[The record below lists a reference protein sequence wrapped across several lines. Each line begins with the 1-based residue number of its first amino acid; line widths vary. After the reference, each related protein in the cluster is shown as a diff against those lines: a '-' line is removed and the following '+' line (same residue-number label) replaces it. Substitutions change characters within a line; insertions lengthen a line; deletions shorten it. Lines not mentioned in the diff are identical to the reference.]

1 MTKQCTLERPV
12 SFQGIGLHSGK
23 ACTVTFHPDKIN
35 SGISFVRSDLSP
47 EARIP
52 VTAQSARYDP
62 SRGRRTIL
70 SSGQI
75 EVHTVEHVL
84 GAIHG
89 LGIDN
94 VRIDVDGDE
103 VPEPADGSVLPIVKI
118 LKSGGLREQDA
129 PRRYLRLEGPVSLS
143 EQGVQLLAVPH
154 DGLRITYTIE
164 YANRVVGTQSASFE
178 LDPET
183 FEREIAPARTFVLK
197 RDIEELRRAGMIK
210 GGTLANAVVVEDER
224 IVNDE
229 PLRFPNEFVRHKI
242 LDLLGDLSF
251 VGAPLRAHIV
261 AFRSGHQSH
270 VKFVRKLHE
279 ATANS
284 VGGARPTLTA
294 GGERIWDITAIER
307 IMPHRYPMLLVDRIL
322 ELTDEKVVGIKNVT
336 ANEAFFAGHFPG
348 HPIMPAVLIIE
359 AMAQVGGFMLLNRV
373 DEPDSKLVYFIGI
386 DKAKFRRPVIP
397 GDRLR
402 FELTLIKLKGRI
414 CRMRG
419 EAYVEEN
426 LVAEAELLSSVM
438 ER

>member
-1 MTKQCTLERPV
+1 MSKQRTIEHPV
-12 SFQGIGLHSGK
+12 AFTGVGLHSGK
-23 ACTVTFHPDKIN
+23 PCTATFHPEEIN
-35 SGISFVRSDLSP
+35 SGLSFVRVDVAGTMP
-47 EARIP
+47 IP
-52 VTAQSARYDP
+52 VGPQSARYDP
-62 SRGRRTIL
+62 ARGRRTIL
-70 SSGQI
+70 SNGQV
-75 EVHTVEHVL
+75 EVHTVEHIL

-94 VRIDVDGDE
+94 LRVEVDAE
-103 VPEPADGSVLPIVKI
+103 EAPEPADGSALPIVEI
-118 LKSGGLREQDA
+118 LKSGGFREQEA
-129 PRRYLRLEGPVSLS
+129 PRRYLRLDGPVSLD
-143 EQGVQLLAVPH
+143 ERGVQLLAVPH
-154 DGLRITYTIE
+154 DGLRITYTID
-164 YANRVVGTQSASFE
+164 YPNRVVGTQSASFE

-183 FEREIAPARTFVLK
+183 FEREIAPARTFVLL
-197 RDIEELRRAGMIK
+197 RDVEELRRAGMIK
-210 GGTLANAVVVEDER
+210 GGSLSNAVVVEDEK
-224 IVNDE
+224 ILNDE

-270 VKFVRKLHE
+270 VKFVRKLRE

-284 VGGARPTLTA
+284 MGGARPTMTA
-294 GGERIWDITAIER
+294 GGEHIWDITAIER

-322 ELTDEKVVGIKNVT
+322 ELTDTKVVGIKNVT

-373 DEPDSKLVYFIGI
+373 EEPDSKLVYFIGI

-397 GDRLR
+397 GDQLR
-402 FELTLIKLKGRI
+402 FELTLLKLKGRI
-414 CRMRG
+414 CQMRG
-419 EAYVEEN
+419 EAYVDGN
-426 LVAEAELLSSVM
+426 LVAEADLLSSVI